1 MRKLPLLTP
10 ATALA
15 TVLAS
20 VLATG
25 AMLAPADASARAAAA
40 GAGHPLLLISIDGL
54 RPGDVADAADR
65 GLKVP
70 NLRSFLAEGSYAS
83 GVVGVLPTL
92 TYPSHTTLL
101 TGVAPARHGIVN
113 NTTFDPTAINEG
125 GWYWYA
131 EDNKAR
137 TLWDAAHDAGL
148 TTANVHWP
156 VSVAA
161 RNVTWN
167 LPQIWRTGHPDDA
180 KELRALSTPGLT
192 GELETATG
200 TAYADG
206 KDESLAGDRNRARFG
221 VSLIERH
228 HPGFVTA
235 YLTAL
240 DHQQHGTGPGSDEA
254 HATLEVIDGLVG
266 DLVAAERK
274 AHPDAVIAVVS
285 DHGFASVDTAINL
298 YRPFIDAGL
307 VKVDALGKI
316 ASWEA
321 TPWASGGSFAIVLAR
336 PDDQALR
343 SRVIDVLAKLQADPA
358 ARIDS
363 VLNPPAIAAA
373 GGNPQATYYVNLKL
387 GAVAVPF
394 INDKLPLSFP
404 SPVKGMHGYFPAAL
418 ELRSTFLIKGPGVA
432 RGRNLGEI
440 DMRAIAPTLAKVM
453 GGTLPKA
460 EQPALALD
468 K

>member
-1 MRKLPLLTP
+1 MKRALLLPTLALL
-10 ATALA
+10 AGALA
-15 TVLAS
+15 GNA
-20 VLATG
+20 A
-25 AMLAPADASARAAAA
+25 ARPAVKASA
-40 GAGHPLLLISIDGL
+40 GHHPAGHPLLLISIDGL
-54 RPGDVADAADR
+54 RPSDIADAAAR

-70 NLRSFLAEGSYAS
+70 NLRAFLSEGASAS

-131 EDNKAR
+131 EDEKAR

-192 GELETATG
+192 AELEAATG

-206 KDESLAGDRNRARFG
+206 KDESLPGDRNRARFAAT
-221 VSLIERH
+221 LIARH
-228 HPGFVTA
+228 KPGFVTA

-240 DHQQHGTGPGSDEA
+240 DHQQHGTGPGSAEA
-254 HATLEVIDGLVG
+254 HATLEAIDALVG
-266 DLVAAERK
+266 DLVAAEQA

-285 DHGFASVDTAINL
+285 DHGFANVDTAVNL

-307 VKVDALGKI
+307 VKIDALGKI

-336 PDDQALR
+336 PDDAALKA
-343 SRVIDVLAKLQADPA
+343 RVIDVLAKLQADPA
-358 ARIDS
+358 ARIDT
-363 VLNPPAIAAA
+363 VLDRAGIAAA
-373 GGNPQATYYVNLKL
+373 GGNPQASFYVGLKL

-394 INDKLPLSFP
+394 VNDKLPLSFP
-404 SPVKGMHGYFPAAL
+404 APVKGMHGYFPAAP

-432 RGRNLGEI
+432 KGRDLGEI
-440 DMRAIAPTLAKVM
+440 DMRTIAPTLARVM
-453 GGTLPKA
+453 GGSLPGA
-460 EQPALALD
+460 EKPALVIG